1 MCAGIVL
8 SFKIEFNIADNSS
21 QLISARSQVKIV
33 LVRTCVE
40 RSIGFQLIVVLVI
53 NLFMKTPVVSEVEL
67 E

>member
-21 QLISARSQVKIV
+21 QLIQGH
-33 LVRTCVE
+33 TCVE

-53 NLFMKTPVVSEVEL
+53 NLFMKTPVVSRVEVE
-67 E
+67 